1 MDVWLP
7 YSDVEIPIM
16 LPDPIDLRL
25 VSRRFSS
32 IERERSVIKKLN
44 DLLSGMDSLRICDSP
59 LLLPSER
66 VIIGDKMKILGLDY
80 EFSRS
85 DFNVV
90 INLVRNDPVFGITCS
105 YMHEMACLDGLG
117 DPEAI
122 KEACKNRGR
131 SENVLYLDL
140 LVDGLGRLQEV
151 FTSDLE
157 FASVVE
163 AYEKYWGGVS
173 ETTSFMIGSLGGYPW
188 DRDLHSI
195 VVGFSKALDLVRDNI
210 VILVGD
216 GELSDEDIDYLLGIK
231 RDVFLTLYLDLIRR
245 RLEHISGRIYYYGS
259 LPKKVCREFGFRYIK
274 DINKFIK
281 TVPIKVMRESTI
293 IEDILHVNISIG

>member
-32 IERERSVIKKLN
+32 IEREKSIIRKLN
-44 DLLSGMDSLRICDSP
+44 DLLSGLDSLRICESP

-66 VIIGDKMKILGLDY
+66 VVIEDKLKALGLDY
-80 EFSRS
+80 EFSQS

-90 INLVRNDPVFGITCS
+90 INLVRNDPMFGITCS
-105 YMHEMACLDGLG
+105 YMHEFACFNGLD

-122 KEACKNRGR
+122 KEACNEGGG
-131 SENVLYLDL
+131 SEGVLYLDL
-140 LVDGLGRLQEV
+140 LVDGLGRIQEIY
-151 FTSDLE
+151 SGGLE
-157 FASVVE
+157 FGSVIE
-163 AYEKYWGGVS
+163 AYEKYWGGIS
-173 ETTSFMIGSLGGYPW
+173 ETTPLVIGSLGGYPW

-195 VVGFSKALDLVRDNI
+195 VVALSKALELVRDNI
-210 VILVGD
+210 VILVGN

-245 RLEHISGRIYYYGS
+245 RSEQISGRIYYFGS
-259 LPKKVCREFGFRYIK
+259 LPQRVCKEFGLRYIR

-281 TVPIKVMRESTI
+281 TVPVKVKRETTV
-293 IEDILHVNISIG
+293 IEDVLHVNLSIE

>member
-32 IERERSVIKKLN
+32 IEREKIVIKKLN
-44 DLLSGMDSLRICDSP
+44 ELLSGLDSLRICDSP

-66 VIIGDKMKILGLDY
+66 VVIGDKLKMLGLDY
-80 EFSRS
+80 EYSPS

-90 INLVRNDPVFGITCS
+90 INLVRNDPLFGITCS
-105 YMHEMACLDGLG
+105 YMHEVACLDGLS
-117 DPEAI
+117 DPAAI
-122 KEACKNRGR
+122 KEACKNKGG
-131 SENVLYLDL
+131 SENVLYLDVF
-140 LVDGLGRLQEV
+140 VDGLGRLQEV
-151 FTSDLE
+151 YSGGHE
-157 FASVVE
+157 FGSLVE
-163 AYEKYWGGVS
+163 AYEKYWGMVS
-173 ETTSFMIGSLGGYPW
+173 EVTPLMIGSLGGYPW

-195 VVGFSKALDLVRDNI
+195 VVALSKALDLVRDNI

-216 GELSDEDIDYLLGIK
+216 GELSDEDIDYLLGVK
-231 RDVFLTLYLDLIRR
+231 RGVFLTLYLDLIKRR
-245 RLEHISGRIYYYGS
+245 SEEISGRIYYFGS
-259 LPKKVCREFGFRYIK
+259 LPQRVCKEFGLRYIR

-281 TVPIKVMRESTI
+281 TVPVKVKRETTV
-293 IEDILHVNISIG
+293 IEDILHVNLSMG